1 MSRAARAGMV
11 LLAAIAVVTAAAS
24 AIAPHDPGRQ
34 FPDLSYAPPMRPHV
48 FDDEGRLHRPFIYPL
63 RLADRLEHR
72 FAEDRAVRV
81 PLVWFTSGSL
91 VTTDPSIQSM
101 PWLILGG
108 DALGRDIFARV
119 VLGARLS
126 LGVSIVATAGAL
138 LLGALIGAFAGFHGG
153 RLDDA
158 LMRLADFVLVLPAIY
173 IVIVLR
179 AAMPLVLTTS
189 QVFWTMAG
197 ILSLAGWPYPA
208 RGVRAVVA
216 AERGKEYAEAAR
228 AMGAPPLRIL
238 LRHLLPAARGYLVVQ
253 ATLLLPAFI
262 LAEATLSFVGFGF
275 AEPTPSWGVML
286 HEAAQAGVLAEAP
299 WLLAPA
305 GAIVIS
311 VLALYLVSATEPA
324 GLSRHE
330 LLNHL

>member
-1 MSRAARAGMV
+1 MPRSARAGLV
-11 LLAAIAVVTAAAS
+11 LLAFIAIATAAAS

-48 FDDEGRLHRPFIYPL
+48 FDDQGRLHRPFFYPL
-63 RLADRLEHR
+63 RLVDRLEHR
-72 FAEDRAVRV
+72 FEEDHAIRV
-81 PLVWFTSGSL
+81 PLVWFASGSL
-91 VTTDPSIQSM
+91 VTNESAF
-101 PWLILGG
+101 PWLILGA

-138 LLGALIGAFAGFHGG
+138 LLGAVIGAFAGFHGG

-173 IVIVLR
+173 LVIVLR

-189 QVFWTMAG
+189 EVFWTMAA

-208 RGVRAVVA
+208 RGVRAVVS

-228 AMGAPPLRIL
+228 AIGAPSLRIL
-238 LRHLLPAARGYLVVQ
+238 LRHLLPAAKGYLAVQ

-286 HEAAQAGVLAEAP
+286 HEAAQAGALAEAP

-305 GAIVIS
+305 GAIVLS
-311 VLALYLVSATEPA
+311 VLGLYLVSATRPE
-324 GLSRHE
+324 GLQPGMSP
-330 LLNHL
+330 

>member
-1 MSRAARAGMV
+1 MSRGVRAGLV
-11 LLAAIAVVTAAAS
+11 LLAAIALVTAAAS

-48 FDDEGRLHRPFIYPL
+48 FDDQGRLHPPFIYPL

-72 FAEDRAVRV
+72 FVEDRAVRV
-81 PLVWFTSGSL
+81 PLVWLTSGSL
-91 VTTDPSIQSM
+91 VTTEPST
-101 PWLILGG
+101 PWLILGA

-138 LLGALIGAFAGFHGG
+138 LLGAIIGAFAGFHGG
-153 RLDDA
+153 RLDDL

-179 AAMPLVLTTS
+179 AAMPLVLTTP

-228 AMGAPPLRIL
+228 ALGASSLRIL
-238 LRHLLPAARGYLVVQ
+238 LLHLLPAARGYLVVQ

-286 HEAAQAGVLAEAP
+286 HEAAQAGVLADAP

-311 VLALYLVSATEPA
+311 VLGLYLVSATKPA
-324 GLSRHE
+324 GLSRQE
-330 LLNHL
+330 SLNPL

>member
-1 MSRAARAGMV
+1 MSRGVRAGMV
-11 LLAAIAVVTAAAS
+11 LLAAIAIVTAAAS
-24 AIAPHDPGRQ
+24 SIAPHDPGRQ

-48 FDDEGRLHRPFIYPL
+48 LDGEGRLHPPFIYPL

-72 FAEDRAVRV
+72 FVEDRSVRV

-91 VTTDPSIQSM
+91 VTTTGTT
-101 PWLILGG
+101 PWLILGA

-126 LGVSIVATAGAL
+126 LGVSIVAAAGAL
-138 LLGALIGAFAGFHGG
+138 LLGAIIGAFAGFHGG
-153 RLDDA
+153 RLDDG

-179 AAMPLVLTTS
+179 AAMPLVLTTP

-228 AMGAPPLRIL
+228 ALGASSLRIL
-238 LRHLLPAARGYLVVQ
+238 LLHLLPAARGYLVVQ

-311 VLALYLVSATEPA
+311 VLGLYLVSATKPA
-324 GLSRHE
+324 GLTRHE
-330 LLNHL
+330 SLNPL